1 MIKKKIKIISL
12 LLIFFSLIL
21 FMTINSYKSTKVSVL
36 ESLER
41 ETDELRSNFVIETN
55 RFTHAR
61 ISELK
66 LIAEHLPFIEE
77 DKVAMID
84 FLHRQN
90 DLMPYSTELSFSNV
104 EGEVFATDGQQFPV
118 QQRESFEKALTG
130 QVVFSDV
137 FQLHEDAT
145 QRGIAISVPVLKD
158 SEIIG
163 VISSVVNM
171 SNLMSELIDES
182 SLPGAIFL
190 FKKTE
195 LIFSSIEGEQLK
207 SLMPNVKKVLEE
219 KNRPLNG
226 SLLIDKKTAHYLKY
240 ANTKDNW
247 TVIVDSSTNPHSK
260 RLIDAFW
267 QNILIVALT
276 LLILSSVYIY
286 ICVQDKQEQVRTKRD
301 LLTGLPNRIKL
312 EEDLTIRLAENPE
325 KSFVLLLINVDRF
338 KEINE
343 KVGYQSGDII
353 LFELSKKLKAF
364 SAKSE
369 IYRVDGDE
377 FIMLI
382 NEDCEAEQRSI
393 AKKLIKKME
402 QPLQLCDEES
412 IWLTFSIGVRS
423 SKQNDQLDLIM
434 QDATFAC
441 QFAKKQGGNQ
451 FIYFTEKL
459 EEISARSRLVS
470 RKLDTALINNEF
482 YLLYQPIY
490 GIDEET
496 IVSYETLMRW
506 KSPELGE
513 VGPEEF
519 INFLENS
526 DLIISVG
533 RWLIKEVALQVLR
546 WESEGHKNFTVT
558 LNVSVKQ
565 LVHADFL
572 QDVRTILKGTGVNPG
587 KIVFEL
593 TETIVVQHIDLA
605 AEILSTLNSIGIR
618 TALDDF
624 GTGYSSLAILKVLPF
639 QYVKVDRAFIMEVE
653 IDDGVSKAILK
664 GIIEIVNGLGLTTI
678 VEGVETAEQFK
689 LLKNLGA
696 HRIQGYLIS
705 KPILPEA
712 AIKLIGNKLV
722 PFSEEQV

>member
-36 ESLER
+36 ESVER
-41 ETDELRSNFVIETN
+41 ETDELRSNFVSETN

-77 DKVAMID
+77 DEVAMID

-90 DLMPYSTELSFSNV
+90 DLMPFFTGLGFISPA
-104 EGEVFATDGQQFPV
+104 GEVFAADGQQFPV
-118 QQRESFEKALTG
+118 QQRESFETVLAG
-130 QVVFSDV
+130 QVVFSDI
-137 FQLHEDAT
+137 FQLQQGSK
-145 QRGIAISVPVLKD
+145 QRGAAVSMPVLKD
-158 SEIIG
+158 GEIIG
-163 VISSVVNM
+163 IVSGVVNM
-171 SNLMSELIDES
+171 SNLTSELIEES
-182 SLPGAIFL
+182 TLPGAIFL
-190 FKKTE
+190 FKETE
-195 LIFSSIEGEQLK
+195 LVFSSVAGEQLEN
-207 SLMPNVKKVLEE
+207 LMPNVKKVIEE
-219 KNRPLNG
+219 KNRPLSG
-226 SLLIDKKTAHYLKY
+226 SLLIDKQTAHFLKY
-240 ANTKDNW
+240 ANTKENW

-260 RLIDAFW
+260 KLVEAFW
-267 QNILIVALT
+267 QNVLIVVIT
-276 LLILSSVYIY
+276 FLILSSVYIY
-286 ICVQDKQEQVRTKRD
+286 IGVQDKQEQVRTKRD

-312 EEDLTIRLAENPE
+312 EEDLTIRLAKYPE
-325 KSFVLLLINVDRF
+325 KNFVLLLINLDRF

-343 KVGYQSGDII
+343 KVGYQYGDLI

-364 SAKSE
+364 SSKSDF
-369 IYRVDGDE
+369 YRVDGDE

-382 NEDCEAEQRSI
+382 NEDCEAEQRNI

-402 QPLQLCDEES
+402 QPLQLNGEES

-451 FIYFTEKL
+451 FIYFTDKL
-459 EEISARSRLVS
+459 EEISTRSRLVS
-470 RKLDTALINNEF
+470 RKLDTALVNNEL

-490 GIDEET
+490 SIADET
-496 IVSYETLMRW
+496 VVSYETLMRW

-513 VGPEEF
+513 VSPEEF

-546 WESEGHKNFTVT
+546 WETEGHKNFTVT

-565 LVHADFL
+565 LVHEDFL
-572 QDVRTILKGTGVNPG
+572 HDVRAILKETGVKPDR
-587 KIVFEL
+587 IVFEL
-593 TETIVVQHIDLA
+593 TESIVVQHIDLA
-605 AEILSTLNSIGIR
+605 TKILSTLNSIGIR

-653 IDDGVSKAILK
+653 VDDGVSKAILK
-664 GIIEIVNGLGLTTI
+664 GVIEIINGLGLTTI
-678 VEGVETAEQFK
+678 VEGVETAEQFN

-696 HRIQGYLIS
+696 HRIQGYLVS
-705 KPILPEA
+705 KPIGPES
-712 AIKLIGNKLV
+712 AIKLLGSKKL
-722 PFSEEQV
+722 PFVRK